1 MEKVE
6 CFCTFS
12 PKRLSKLTS
21 IKSKTKLGSNSNS
34 NSSSSSSSPK
44 TAATPPRSALREKE
58 LREVFRRFDS
68 DSDGKISPAELRS
81 HFAAVGEYM
90 SYEEAE
96 GIISHLDS
104 DNDKLL
110 DFQDF
115 LRLMEGG
122 GEREEDLRAAFGI
135 FECSDS
141 GRITARSLQRVLG
154 QLGDKRS
161 YEECVAMIRVFDSD
175 GKGEIGYDEF
185 QQMMTAA

>member
-1 MEKVE
+1 MERVE

-12 PKRLSKLTS
+12 PKKLTKLTS
-21 IKSKTKLGSNSNS
+21 IKPKTKPGSSTG
-34 NSSSSSSSPK
+34 SPM
-44 TAATPPRSALREKE
+44 TTTTTTPPRGSLKEEE
-58 LREVFRRFDS
+58 LRGVFRRFDS

-81 HFAAVGEYM
+81 HFASVGEYM
-90 SYEEAE
+90 SYEDAE

-115 LRLMEGG
+115 LRLMEHDGGGGG
-122 GEREEDLRAAFGI
+122 GEEEDLRAAFGI
-135 FECSDS
+135 FECSGS

-161 YEECVAMIRVFDSD
+161 YDECVAMIRVFDSN
-175 GKGEIGYDEF
+175 GKGEIGYDDF